1 MTTPDELDELAGF
14 RKVQWTKETPISE
27 QIRIN
32 LGDDKAT
39 IKLNL
44 ENPRLGSGCTRS
56 RNATKTVSAQSRLN
70 SPTHFGQQAHQ
81 PSAKSHIWRLDI

>member
-44 ENPRLGSGCTRS
+44 ENPRLYTISQC
-56 RNATKTVSAQSRLN
+56 
-70 SPTHFGQQAHQ
+70 
-81 PSAKSHIWRLDI
+81 D

>member
-1 MTTPDELDELAGF
+1 MTSPDELDELAGF

-44 ENPRLGSGCTRS
+44 ENPQLGIGYIILYTISQC
-56 RNATKTVSAQSRLN
+56 
-70 SPTHFGQQAHQ
+70 
-81 PSAKSHIWRLDI
+81 D